1 MKTEY
6 LIAGIGA
13 LGLGFLALQSI
24 RAREI
29 KAIPKTNI
37 KELSSKN
44 TSVTNLSKI
53 KAKENEISKE
63 KATSLKSG
71 GNGYVYFHRDS
82 SGRTWTTNN
91 PLSCPGTIYAYA
103 PVTNLNDKHYIRRG
117 STASQI
123 ARQTRTT
130 RNRPILSNKST
141 KYYKE
146 DDKYWYYKSEKG
158 NILRIDKE
166 TRAGKWIMKLDY
178 KPSQSTG
185 CGAEALRNL
194 RGA

>member
-13 LGLGFLALQSI
+13 LGLGFLALRSV
-24 RAREI
+24 RAGEI
-29 KAIPKTNI
+29 KGIPKTKVYKILEEGLKSN
-37 KELSSKN
+37 KLSR
-44 TSVTNLSKI
+44 L
-53 KAKENEISKE
+53 KAKEMETVKD
-63 KATSLKSG
+63 KAKTVRRG
-71 GNGYVYFHRDS
+71 GNGFVYFHKDA